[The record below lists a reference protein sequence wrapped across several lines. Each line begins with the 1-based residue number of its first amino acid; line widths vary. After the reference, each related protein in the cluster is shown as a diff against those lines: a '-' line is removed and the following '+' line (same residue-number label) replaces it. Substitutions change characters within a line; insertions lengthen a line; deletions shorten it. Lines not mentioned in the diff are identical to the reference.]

1 MTKTQ
6 VCMDNCNFETIIEAT
21 STEDGTINLV
31 ITSNCQSI
39 QKLLQ
44 EITEVDPF
52 QIAGRP
58 IMDCLIYKIANDY
71 LRHPACIVPSAIVRT
86 IEVESGI
93 ALPGKSSISVEKS

>member
-6 VCMDNCNFETIIEAT
+6 VCMDNCGFETIIEAT
-21 STEDGTINLV
+21 STEDGTIKLE
-31 ITSNCQSI
+31 IISNCLSI
-39 QKLLQ
+39 QKLIQ

-86 IEVESGI
+86 IEVESGM
-93 ALPGKSSISVEKS
+93 ALPGNSSITVEKS

>member
-1 MTKTQ
+1 
-6 VCMDNCNFETIIEAT
+6 MDNCSFETIIEAS
-21 STEDGTINLV
+21 STEDGTIKLV
-31 ITSNCQSI
+31 ITSKCQSI
-39 QKLLQ
+39 QKLLE
-44 EITEVDPF
+44 EIAEVDPF

-86 IEVESGI
+86 IEVESGM